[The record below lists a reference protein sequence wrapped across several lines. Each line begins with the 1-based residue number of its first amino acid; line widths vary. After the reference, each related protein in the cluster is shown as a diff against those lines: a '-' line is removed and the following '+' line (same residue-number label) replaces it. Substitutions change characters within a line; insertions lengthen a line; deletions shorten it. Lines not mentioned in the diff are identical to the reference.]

1 MDDGD
6 VREVEDARLILFLIS
21 PQIFDFDT
29 YLPIAM
35 GLKKA
40 QPNWHIR
47 FVTFS
52 KRNHDFIMN
61 NPTHRSGMDKVGVF
75 SYMGWEHAST
85 RISGL
90 LYRIKAL
97 LVIGG
102 WILRYRAPVLFLQR
116 PFVRQPYTLW
126 HLLARL
132 RGGAGYVL
140 WKSRSPDVVH
150 HRVRQVRKVAPPGD
164 KPSMLSRF
172 MRRNCDAFIHFHDF
186 QAENIE
192 WSSGFGRIDH
202 VPWIKIGMPHYL
214 MPWRDHI
221 REEVE
226 QERRKLFAAGI
237 PEDAEF
243 YCMFPAKPHSHET
256 LREIGSVEETFGR
269 ALKALCR
276 IRPKAFVLCRPH
288 PRVLNEPYFRDLIE
302 EVGQDRAQISFAHP
316 EVLLAMSRRAIFN
329 NPSNLLFTCYQ
340 GRFVDVSDYPDQH
353 FEDFGE
359 VSLAH
364 GYGAIFVNPR
374 GDDFTTQ
381 FTAAIE
387 DDRMF
392 EDDWVTERRDA
403 VLTQNRADLSP
414 LLNLLMSRQM
424 PQLLAAERAADEGV

>member
-1 MDDGD
+1 MADDYIRKTD
-6 VREVEDARLILFLIS
+6 DARLILFLIS

-35 GLKKA
+35 GLKKV

-52 KRNHDFIMN
+52 KRNHDFIMK
-61 NPTHRSGMDKVGVF
+61 NPTHRSGMDKIGNF

-85 RISGL
+85 RIGRL
-90 LYRIKAL
+90 LCRLKSLFAIA
-97 LVIGG
+97 G

-126 HLLARL
+126 YFLARL

-150 HRVRQVRKVAPPGD
+150 HRLRQVRQEAPPGD
-164 KPSMLSRF
+164 KPSLLSRL
-172 MRRNCDAFIHFHDF
+172 MRRNCDGFIHFHNF
-186 QAENIE
+186 QSENIE

-202 VPWIKIGMPHYL
+202 VPWVKIGIPHYL
-214 MPWRDHI
+214 RPWREHI
-221 REEVE
+221 SEEVE
-226 QERRKLFAAGI
+226 LERRKLFAAGI
-237 PEDAEF
+237 PQDAEF
-243 YCMFPAKPHSHET
+243 YCMFPAKPLSHET
-256 LREIGSVEETFGR
+256 LREAGSVEESFGR

-288 PRVLNEPYFRDLIE
+288 PRVQNEPYFRELIE

-340 GRFVDVSDYPDQH
+340 GRFVDVSDYHDQH

-374 GDDFTTQ
+374 ADDFERR
-381 FTAAIE
+381 FTEAIE
-387 DDRMF
+387 DDRLF
-392 EDDWVTERRDA
+392 DDGSVTERRDA

-424 PQLLAAERAADEGV
+424 PERSAAGRAADEGA